1 MFGRQAQLPVDVMY
15 RLIEQPLQSY
25 GEYANLLQ
33 HRLQRAFDLVKQ
45 HITTEH
51 LHQQEFYDQNICETY
66 PTMGDLVWLHASVPK
81 QDSCCKFIILGL
93 VL

>member
-33 HRLQRAFDLVKQ
+33 YRLQRAFDL
-45 HITTEH
+45 
-51 LHQQEFYDQNICETY
+51 
-66 PTMGDLVWLHASVPK
+66 
-81 QDSCCKFIILGL
+81 
-93 VL
+93 